1 MSESLTSLERE
12 MATLIASFTQIP
24 DEEVVEMCMLMDTP
38 EMQKEAI
45 SQMKELK
52 KKRPKAELSEIWQML
67 GNIILKYQ
75 KISHPHYNL
84 RKVDIKYPDN
94 L

>member
-1 MSESLTSLERE
+1 MSENLTSLEKE
-12 MATLIASFTQIP
+12 MLTQITAFTQIP
-24 DEEVVEMCMLMDTP
+24 DEEVVEMCMMMDTP

-45 SQMKELK
+45 LQMKNLQK
-52 KKRPKAELSEIWQML
+52 KNPKAEISEIWQMM

-75 KISHPHYNL
+75 KISHPHYDL
-84 RKVDIKYPDN
+84 RKVDINTPDR